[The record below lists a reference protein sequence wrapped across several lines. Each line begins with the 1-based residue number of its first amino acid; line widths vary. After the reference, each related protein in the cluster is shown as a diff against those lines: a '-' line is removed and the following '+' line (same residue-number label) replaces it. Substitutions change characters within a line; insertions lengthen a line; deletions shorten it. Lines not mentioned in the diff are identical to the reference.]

1 MTSKISKSHGQPQPL
16 VSGRKVL
23 TAVLMAAALAG
34 CKTSDDHSK
43 VAGWSLLD
51 PNQRHPIMVSQQP
64 AHLNVHV
71 PRGAHGLSPVQ
82 RADVVDFV
90 NRYRAADAG
99 NSRLVISVPSGAPN
113 EVAAMNATEDIR
125 GLLLDGGFSE
135 SGITVEAFNDES
147 NNEPAIRISYMRY
160 VAEGPQCGHDW
171 SENLAH
177 GPNNNAYPNFGCS
190 NQRNLAGMIANP
202 ADLLGPRTEG
212 QRYAERRDEVMDKYV
227 KGDVTATKKSADERV
242 QTNKN

>member
-1 MTSKISKSHGQPQPL
+1 MTTKISNSHGPSL
-16 VSGRKVL
+16 GFAGSRKVL
-23 TAVLMAAALAG
+23 TVVLLAAALAG
-34 CKTSDDHSK
+34 CKTDDDQTK

-64 AHLNVHV
+64 SHLNVHV
-71 PRGAHGLSPVQ
+71 PRGAHGLSPTQ
-82 RADVVDFV
+82 RADVIDFV

-113 EVAAMNATEDIR
+113 EVAAMNATGDIR
-125 GLLLDGGFSE
+125 ALLLDGGFNE

-147 NNEPAIRISYMRY
+147 NPAPPIRISYMRY

-171 SENLAH
+171 SQNLAH
-177 GPNNNAYPNFGCS
+177 GPNNNSYPNFGCS

-202 ADLLGPRTEG
+202 ADLLGPRSEG
-212 QRYAERRDEVMDKYV
+212 QRYAERRDEIMDKYV
-227 KGDVTATKKSADERV
+227 KGETTAAKKSDDERV
-242 QTNKN
+242 QTNK

>member
-1 MTSKISKSHGQPQPL
+1 MTTKLSNSHGPL
-16 VSGRKVL
+16 LGFASSRKAL
-23 TAVLMAAALAG
+23 TALLLAAALAG
-34 CKTSDDHSK
+34 CKTADDHSK

-64 AHLNVHV
+64 SHLNVHV
-71 PRGAHGLSPVQ
+71 PRGANGLTPMQ

-125 GLLLDGGFSE
+125 ALLLDGGFSE

-147 NNEPAIRISYMRY
+147 NPSPAIRISYMRY

-171 SENLAH
+171 SQNLAH

-202 ADLLGPRTEG
+202 ADLLGPRNEG
-212 QRYAERRDEVMDKYV
+212 QRYAERRDEIMSKYV
-227 KGDVTATKKSADERV
+227 KGEATATKKSEDERV
-242 QTNKN
+242 QTNRN

>member
-1 MTSKISKSHGQPQPL
+1 
-16 VSGRKVL
+16 
-23 TAVLMAAALAG
+23 
-34 CKTSDDHSK
+34 
-43 VAGWSLLD
+43 
-51 PNQRHPIMVSQQP
+51 MVSQQP

-177 GPNNNAYPNFGCS
+177 GPHNNAYPNFGCS

>member
-1 MTSKISKSHGQPQPL
+1 MTTKFSNSHGPSL
-16 VSGRKVL
+16 GFTSSRKALAVVL
-23 TAVLMAAALAG
+23 LAAALAG
-34 CKTSDDHSK
+34 CKTDGDQTK

-51 PNQRHPIMVSQQP
+51 PSQRHPIMVSQQP
-64 AHLNVHV
+64 SHLNVHV
-71 PRGAHGLSPVQ
+71 PRGAQGLSPTQ
-82 RADVVDFV
+82 RADVIDFA
-90 NRYRAADAG
+90 NRYRAADSG
-99 NSRLVISVPSGAPN
+99 NSRLVIAVPSGAPN

-125 GLLLDGGFSE
+125 ALLLDGGFNE
-135 SGITVEAFNDES
+135 AGITVEAFNDES
-147 NNEPAIRISYMRY
+147 NPSPAIRISYMRY

-171 SENLAH
+171 SQNLAH

-212 QRYAERRDEVMDKYV
+212 QRYAERRDEIMDKYV
-227 KGDVTATKKSADERV
+227 KGETTATKKSEDERV